1 MLANWLG
8 LMTKHIVWDWNGTL
22 LDDFEITAQYGID
35 YFAKAGLSGVTF
47 EDVRQHHTRPFADYI
62 KSLMGRAATESELA
76 TFYSD
81 FSKVYE
87 PAMYDLPLAPD
98 AFHALETI
106 SGAGKSQS
114 ILSMAPHEELV
125 SLVRHNG
132 IYEHFT
138 RVDGARDLKKHF
150 KIDALKAHF
159 DELGVEPA
167 SVCVIGDSIDDFDA
181 ANGLG
186 ASAVLV
192 STGMYSHDR
201 LVTTGAPVATS
212 LTGAVAE
219 ALK

>member
-1 MLANWLG
+1 MI
-8 LMTKHIVWDWNGTL
+8 KHIVWDWNGTL

-35 YFAKAGLSGVTF
+35 CFAKAGLSGVTF
-47 EDVRQHHTRPFADYI
+47 EDVRQYHTRPFADYL
-62 KSLMGRAATESELA
+62 SALLGRAVTDTELA
-76 TFYSD
+76 DFYSG
-81 FSKVYE
+81 FSEVYE

-98 AFHALETI
+98 ALDALEAI

-132 IYEHFT
+132 IYERFS
-138 RVDGARDLKKHF
+138 RVDGAKDLKKHF
-150 KIDALKAHF
+150 KIDALKAHI
-159 DELGVEPA
+159 DELGVDPA

-181 ANGLG
+181 AKGLG

-192 STGMYSHDR
+192 STGMYAHDR
-201 LVTTGAPVATS
+201 LVATGAPVATN

>member
-1 MLANWLG
+1 MIE
-8 LMTKHIVWDWNGTL
+8 HIVWDWNGTL

-35 YFAKAGLSGVTF
+35 TFAKAGLTGVTF
-47 EDVRQHHTRPFADYI
+47 DDVRQHHTRPFADYL
-62 KSLMGRAATESELA
+62 KAVMGRDATDVELSE
-76 TFYSD
+76 FYSG
-81 FSKVYE
+81 FGAVYE
-87 PAMYDLPLAPD
+87 PVMYDLPLAPD
-98 AFHALETI
+98 ALHALEAI

-138 RVDGARDLKKHF
+138 RVDGAQDLSKHF
-150 KIDALKAHF
+150 KIDALRAHI
-159 DELGVEPA
+159 DKLGVDPS

-181 ANGLG
+181 AKGLG

-192 STGMYSHDR
+192 STGMYAHNR
-201 LVTTGAPVATS
+201 LIATGAPVATN

>member
-1 MLANWLG
+1 MI
-8 LMTKHIVWDWNGTL
+8 KHIVWDWNGTL

-35 YFAKAGLSGVTF
+35 FFAKIGLSGVTF
-47 EDVRQHHTRPFADYI
+47 DDVRQHHTRPFADYL
-62 KSLMGRAATESELA
+62 KALLGRDVTESEL
-76 TFYSD
+76 SD
-81 FSKVYE
+81 FYGSFGEVYE
-87 PAMYDLPLAPD
+87 TAMYDLPLAPD
-98 AFHALETI
+98 ALHALEVI
-106 SGAGKSQS
+106 NGAGKSQS

-132 IYEHFT
+132 IYERFA

-181 ANGLG
+181 AKGLG

-192 STGMYSHDR
+192 STGMYAHDR
-201 LVTTGAPVATS
+201 LVVTGAPVATS